1 MIYDDLTFR
10 MARMLQKV
18 HKKGVGWLLP
28 NIRLTSAAESLFC
41 IMPGTTV
48 IDKTKF
54 PMIAKTLFGLE
65 DILADELSTLGA
77 QQIKLMNR
85 SVEFHGDKHLLYK
98 ANLWCRT
105 ATRILKPT
113 HTFRAAGADALYRN
127 VRRMNWREYLSVD
140 QTFAIDA
147 VIVNSRFDNSLFVA
161 QRTKDAIADHFRQ
174 ETGKRPSVDLKQPD
188 IRISVYINRSEC
200 TLAIDSSNEPL
211 FKRGYRGEVGK
222 APLNES
228 LAAGIVLKSGW
239 DRKSSFVDAMCGSGT
254 IVIEAALIARQIAPG
269 LTRKSFG
276 FMNWPDYDMEMFDDI
291 CKEARTKIVPK
302 LDFKIVGSD
311 IKSKMVELASEN
323 AKRAGVGKDIVFE
336 KSPLIDLMPPPPPGV
351 LIVNPPYGERLAV
364 NEINDAYH
372 LMGDA
377 FKKNFT
383 DYDAFVF
390 TGNLAA
396 AKHIGL
402 RTSKRT
408 EMYNGP
414 IECRLLKF
422 EMYRGTRKIK
432 PE

>member
-1 MIYDDLTFR
+1 MQ
-10 MARMLQKV
+10 A
-18 HKKGVGWLLP
+18 P
-28 NIRLTSAAESLFC
+28 AEN
-41 IMPGTTV
+41 GRTE
-48 IDKTKF
+48 F
-54 PMIAKTLFGLE
+54 PMIAKTLFGFE
-65 DILADELSTLGA
+65 EILAEELTTLGA

-85 SVEFHGDKHLLYK
+85 SVEFYGDKHLLYK

-105 ATRILKPT
+105 ATRILKPI
-113 HTFRAAGADALYRN
+113 HQFRAAGGDAFYRKI
-127 VRRMNWREYLSVD
+127 RRIDWGEHLSLK

-147 VIVNSRFDNSLFVA
+147 VIVNSRFDNSLYVA

-174 ETGKRPSVDLKQPD
+174 TTGERPSVDLKQPD
-188 IRISVYINRSEC
+188 IRINIYINGSEC
-200 TLAIDSSNEPL
+200 TLAVDSSNEPL

-239 DRKSSFVDAMCGSGT
+239 DMKSSFVDAMCGSGT
-254 IVIEAALIARQIAPG
+254 IVIEAALMARHIAPG
-269 LTRKSFG
+269 LTRKTFG
-276 FMNWPDYDMEMFDDI
+276 FMNWPDYDKELFDEI
-291 CKEARTKIVPK
+291 CGHARRQIIPK

-311 IKSKMVELASEN
+311 IISKMVDLAADN
-323 AKRAGVGKDIVFE
+323 AKRAGVGKDIVFRQ
-336 KSPLIDLMPPPPPGV
+336 SQLIDLTPPPPPGV
-351 LIVNPPYGERLAV
+351 LIINPPYGERLSV

-402 RTSKRT
+402 RTSRRI